1 MRFPTSKRTAAA
13 VAALLALTSPISAD
27 DSSQIT
33 TTEKSNITNAKS
45 TIFGSSFSAT
55 CGCTLLSI
63 YSFFGES
70 EVFYSGSS
78 TYASETQGQ
87 FWSQTLWT
95 TPKCVF
101 VPRTAKDVAKGV
113 FIATLCRS
121 EFGVRGGGHM
131 VVPGYASTNDGILFG
146 LSNFTSISLSADK
159 TSVFVGPGLRWGQ
172 VYTFLQSEG
181 LYVLGGRVAHVGVPG
196 LLLGGGLNFFS
207 NKYGFA
213 MDNVKSYEVVLAD
226 ATIVTASPTEHEDL
240 FWALHGGANNFGIV
254 TKFELKT
261 HLINKMYAGFAT
273 FTGEANF
280 EKFYSAIAN
289 FTNSGY
295 DAKGAGL
302 VPVTG
307 WAPNSPPLGYH
318 VFTHEGSDSNPAIFQ
333 EFDQITYDTAD
344 FAIRDPPV
352 ISQMLDDAG
361 LMSATR
367 HAFRVQASIASYEA
381 LKIADNTFFEYC
393 NNLASLGITSM
404 TFVGLVAQPIQNTT
418 IEVAANNGA
427 GGNSFGLSAND
438 NYIWYVINLNWDDPA
453 EDGPINTWLENM
465 GNAMSKAFHDQNLVG
480 NNGREFVYM
489 NDAQAGQ
496 DAFASYGDAERQ
508 RLIEIRQQYDPDGKV
523 FGKNGLCKGGFKLPV

>member
-27 DSSQIT
+27 GSSQIT

-146 LSNFTSISLSADK
+146 LSNFTSLSLSADK

-181 LYVLGGRVAHVGVPG
+181 LYVLGGRLAHVGVPG

-261 HLINKMYAGFAT
+261 HPINK
-273 FTGEANF
+273 
-280 EKFYSAIAN
+280 I
-289 FTNSGY
+289 
-295 DAKGAGL
+295 
-302 VPVTG
+302 
-307 WAPNSPPLGYH
+307 
-318 VFTHEGSDSNPAIFQ
+318 DSNPAIFQ
-333 EFDQITYDTAD
+333 EFDQITYDTTD

-393 NNLASLGITSM
+393 NNLASLGITSL
-404 TFVGLVAQPIQNTT
+404 TFVTLAAQPIQNTT
-418 IEVAANNGA
+418 IEVAVNNGA

-453 EDGPINTWLENM
+453 EDGPINMWLENM

-508 RLIEIRQQYDPDGKV
+508 RLIEIRQHYDPDGKV